1 VLLLWQVD
9 EMGPAAALGP
19 FAANPLFL
27 GGDAGADTM
36 VVVVVVQ

>member
-1 VLLLWQVD
+1 MLLLWQVD

-36 VVVVVVQ
+36 VVVVVAQ